1 MPDCRQPKAFRK
13 RFEGTGWAVYCLL
26 REEKMTLQTKRA
38 ALAAVLAA
46 GLAVTTLAGC
56 NRDTAAPAGEA
67 SGGAS
72 GAAAGKRACIIL
84 PDAASSSRWENGDR
98 PQLEQGVQSAGRR
111 DGHPERAERHQQVR
125 DDRPAAAHQGV
136 RGHAARRPEQGGRP
150 GGAEGQGAGC
160 PGDRLRPAD

>member
-1 MPDCRQPKAFRK
+1 
-13 RFEGTGWAVYCLL
+13 
-26 REEKMTLQTKRA
+26 MTLQTKRA

-98 PQLEQGVQSAGRR
+98 PQLEQAFKAQGVETDIQNAQNDTSKYAT
-111 DGHPERAERHQQVR
+111 H
-125 DDRPAAAHQGV
+125 RPATAHQGL

-150 GGAEGQGAGC
+150 GGAEG
-160 PGDRLRPAD
+160 